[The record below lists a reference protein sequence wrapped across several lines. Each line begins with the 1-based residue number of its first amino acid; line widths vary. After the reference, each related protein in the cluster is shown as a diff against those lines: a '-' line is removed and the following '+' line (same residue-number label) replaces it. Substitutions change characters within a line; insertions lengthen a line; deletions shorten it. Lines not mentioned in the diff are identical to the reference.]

1 MGLAKH
7 VPNDARIVKKISAA
21 FFHTSLR
28 VGPESRVQTLVLL
41 RTLHMYVLNLI
52 YIHYI
57 YLFIVCIL
65 NILLPKVFFVVSD
78 LQE

>member
-7 VPNDARIVKKISAA
+7 VPHDARIVRNVGSI
-21 FFHTSLR
+21 FPYFLE
-28 VGPESRVQTLVLL
+28 GPESRVQTLVLL

-52 YIHYI
+52 YILYI
-57 YLFIVCIL
+57 LEYSIYTIL
-65 NILLPKVFFVVSD
+65 NIFLPKVFFVVSD

>member
-7 VPNDARIVKKISAA
+7 VPHDARIVKKISAA

-28 VGPESRVQTLVLL
+28 VGPESRVQTLQGNRALVLL

-52 YIHYI
+52 YIHYRI
-57 YLFIVCIL
+57 
-65 NILLPKVFFVVSD
+65 
-78 LQE
+78 

>member
-7 VPNDARIVKKISAA
+7 VPHDARIVKKNIGSI
-21 FFHTSLR
+21 FPYFLE
-28 VGPESRVQTLVLL
+28 GPESRVQTLVLL